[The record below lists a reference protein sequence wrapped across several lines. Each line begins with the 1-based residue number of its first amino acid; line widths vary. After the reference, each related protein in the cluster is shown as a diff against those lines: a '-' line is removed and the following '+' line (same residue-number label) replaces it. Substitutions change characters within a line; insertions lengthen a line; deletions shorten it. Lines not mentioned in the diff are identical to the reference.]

1 MMIELMLLAQF
12 LKICSCNRVVIS
24 GGEND
29 NGLST
34 SVEAYDHVAD
44 EWSYRSSMIHE
55 SYFHNVLAVSKKL
68 FAIGRDGTNGICEV
82 YDSTCKKFVVMNSN
96 SQFFDVGGDH
106 TISIGRNILVFKS
119 FSKKLATYNVDKN
132 E

>member
-1 MMIELMLLAQF
+1 
-12 LKICSCNRVVIS
+12 
-24 GGEND
+24 
-29 NGLST
+29 
-34 SVEAYDHVAD
+34 
-44 EWSYRSSMIHE
+44 
-55 SYFHNVLAVSKKL
+55 
-68 FAIGRDGTNGICEV
+68 
-82 YDSTCKKFVVMNSN
+82 MNSN

>member
-1 MMIELMLLAQF
+1 MNDERVYAACTVF
-12 LKICSCNRVVIS
+12 EGRVVIS
-24 GGEND
+24 GKENN
-29 NGLST
+29 NGLSA

-96 SQFFDVGGDH
+96 SQFFDVVGDH
-106 TISIGRNILVFKS
+106 TVSIGRNILVFKN
-119 FSKKLATYNVDKN
+119 FSKKLAIYNVDKN

>member
-1 MMIELMLLAQF
+1 M
-12 LKICSCNRVVIS
+12 NDDRVNAACTVFEGRFVIS

-55 SYFHNVLAVSKKL
+55 SSSHNVLVRWRWNRWHL
-68 FAIGRDGTNGICEV
+68 
-82 YDSTCKKFVVMNSN
+82 
-96 SQFFDVGGDH
+96 
-106 TISIGRNILVFKS
+106 
-119 FSKKLATYNVDKN
+119 
-132 E
+132 